1 MIWVG
6 EGRLKRR
13 GVFVDGVGMSATWL
27 SVRGISLFEISMVV
41 LWVWVLR
48 KVGWSSGKN
57 EEASA

>member
-1 MIWVG
+1 M
-6 EGRLKRR
+6 
-13 GVFVDGVGMSATWL
+13 FVDGVGMSATWV